1 MRPRRPLL
9 IGVVGVVVLLVIGLA
24 AYFADDLPL
33 IGGGT
38 TYAADFTE
46 AAGLVAGNQVV
57 VAGVKVGQ
65 VTGVS
70 LAGSHVRVTFRVKG
84 VWIGNASTAAIKIRT
99 LLGEKYLAID
109 PLGTA
114 DQNPGE
120 DIPTSRTVSPYDVTA
135 ALGGLASTVG
145 QINTRQL
152 AQSFEALATTFAG
165 TPPELH
171 QALTGLS
178 ALSETISSRD
188 NQLAQLLA
196 NTQHIT
202 ATLADDG
209 SQFQALLSDGNELL
223 AELRSRRDTIGSLLT
238 GTQALATQLAGLVSD
253 DNAQLAPMLTELDQV
268 TDVLQRNQDN
278 LTKALSLAGPYYRMV
293 GNTLGNGRWMDAYLC
308 GLIPPSYLPSG
319 AVPSQG
325 CLPPRGGK

>member
-1 MRPRRPLL
+1 MRPRRPVLT
-9 IGVVGVVVLLVIGLA
+9 GFVGLVVLMVIGIA

-46 AAGLVAGNQVV
+46 AAGLVSGNQVV

-65 VTGVS
+65 VTGVG
-70 LAGSHVRVTFRVKG
+70 LAGNHVRVTFRVKG

-99 LLGEKYLAID
+99 LLGEKYLAVD
-109 PLGTA
+109 PLGSA
-114 DQNPGE
+114 DQNPHQ
-120 DIPTSRTVSPYDVTA
+120 DIPISRTVSPYDVTA
-135 ALGGLASTVG
+135 ALGGLATTVG
-145 QINTRQL
+145 QINTQQL
-152 AQSFEALATTFAG
+152 ARSFEALAATFAG

-178 ALSETISSRD
+178 ALSQTISSRD
-188 NQLAQLLA
+188 NELAQLLA

-202 ATLADDG
+202 ATLADDD
-209 SQFQALLSDGNELL
+209 SQFQALLSDGNQLL
-223 AELRSRRDTIGSLLT
+223 AELQARRDTIGSLLT
-238 GTQALATQLAGLVSD
+238 GTQALATQLSGLVSD
-253 DNAQLAPMLTELDQV
+253 NNAQLAPMLAELDQV
-268 TDVLQRNQDN
+268 TDVLRRNQDN

-308 GLIPPSYLPSG
+308 GLILPSYLPPGS
-319 AVPSQG
+319 VPSQG
-325 CLPPRGGK
+325 CLPPRGGH